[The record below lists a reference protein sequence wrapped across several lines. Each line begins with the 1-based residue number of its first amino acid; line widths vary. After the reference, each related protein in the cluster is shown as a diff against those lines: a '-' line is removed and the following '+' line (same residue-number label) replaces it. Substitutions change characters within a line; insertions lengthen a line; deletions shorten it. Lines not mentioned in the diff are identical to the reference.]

1 MPFLWRIST
10 LMDMS
15 ANTEAEKETACSAAL
30 RYALV
35 FLLVFCTVAVLFV
48 GAVRAYSIATL
59 RRPIQTILMPLRS
72 AISNWSMAG
81 EDGSGDAL
89 EPLGIDGDRGLG
101 AADVVKQNLAPATRY
116 TIHLRLAG
124 GEQLIPVI
132 APPGG
137 LQFEVRDMTGDNV
150 RNDLVLRPALV
161 HWPVIVLLNDG
172 HDHFTVAIAS
182 TLPSSLDSPSGASGA
197 RQIRETVALASSGS
211 RPSPLTNIEQQFVTN
226 LRKNFFPPIAQRV
239 TNGTAHTSVSGRA
252 PPAIAAT
259 IYI

>member
-1 MPFLWRIST
+1 MKN
-10 LMDMS
+10 MDT
-15 ANTEAEKETACSAAL
+15 NRETEKETACSTAL
-30 RYALV
+30 RYVLV
-35 FLLVFCTVAVLFV
+35 FLLVLCAVLLF
-48 GAVRAYSIATL
+48 GAVGSYSTATL
-59 RRPIQTILMPLRS
+59 RHTMRTVLRPLQS
-72 AISNWSMAG
+72 AILG
-81 EDGSGDAL
+81 ELPAAEVVPNNSQEIVA
-89 EPLGIDGDRGLG
+89 IDGDRGLD
-101 AADVVKQNLAPATRY
+101 AAAVVKQSFSQAARY
-116 TIHLRLAG
+116 VIHLQLAG
-124 GEQLIPVI
+124 GADQLITVT

-161 HWPVIVLLNDG
+161 HWPLIVLLNDG